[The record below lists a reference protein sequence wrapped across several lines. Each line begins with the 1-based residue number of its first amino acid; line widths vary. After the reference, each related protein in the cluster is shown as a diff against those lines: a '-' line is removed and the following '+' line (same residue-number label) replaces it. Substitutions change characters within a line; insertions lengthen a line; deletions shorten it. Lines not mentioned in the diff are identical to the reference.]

1 MRGPA
6 REVGAVVGRGP
17 SLLARRLEAT
27 VRSGSPGAGGLAAG
41 TLIAPAGRRRCRV
54 RGREAERLL
63 PDFDIVQ
70 QRNGYGEAQSAACRA
85 GVCEAVLYFA
95 E

>member
-1 MRGPA
+1 MLLIFFIPICMA
-6 REVGAVVGRGP
+6 QKIYKDDFLIITILVFA
-17 SLLARRLEAT
+17 SLA
-27 VRSGSPGAGGLAAG
+27 
-41 TLIAPAGRRRCRV
+41 
-54 RGREAERLL
+54 
-63 PDFDIVQ
+63 FDIVQ

>member
-1 MRGPA
+1 MLGIYCF
-6 REVGAVVGRGP
+6 AVVNYFLINSIDFLYFHLYGSE
-17 SLLARRLEAT
+17 SLLCESYKDNFLIVTILVFA
-27 VRSGSPGAGGLAAG
+27 SLA
-41 TLIAPAGRRRCRV
+41 
-54 RGREAERLL
+54 
-63 PDFDIVQ
+63 FDIVQ